1 VEESQPI
8 PGWRPKVGERV
19 IIAAENWA
27 AEVVGELPGDCFEV
41 ERDIRLDVAK
51 NPDTREIRQLLEL
64 RPEYPTREQL
74 AVMYP

>member
-1 VEESQPI
+1 MEESQPI

-27 AEVVGELPGDCFEV
+27 AEVVGELPGDRFEV

-64 RPEYPTREQL
+64 RPEHPTREQL
-74 AVMYP
+74 AGMYP